1 VIPERDGHLGSK
13 APLGQSAGHFQST
26 PIIGRLRCRPPLR
39 KRANCG
45 PSFHSGPVDS
55 GVAFKRA
62 GPAMAP
68 DVMALFEPT
77 MEGSMSKRTPT
88 RRILSGLALASLMLL
103 TVCGSA
109 RAGTIDEVR
118 VLFSKFVTAQN
129 AHDLKAI
136 GEILLDSPQFL
147 WITRDPQSGRPSP
160 FWGRDAALKRFE
172 QYYQGTWKLEP
183 KLDETKITEL
193 SPGVAQ
199 LVAPTL
205 ISIAPAGQTAQPSLF
220 LLSHIYVKTDA
231 GWRLA
236 SIFPI
241 LVP

>member
-68 DVMALFEPT
+68 DVMAFFEPT

-88 RRILSGLALASLMLL
+88 RRILRAHAEISESLSSRSGRHCATRFPRPLKILQYHSVIRAAPSPAIPDM
-103 TVCGSA
+103 TA
-109 RAGTIDEVR
+109 RQETID
-118 VLFSKFVTAQN
+118 
-129 AHDLKAI
+129 
-136 GEILLDSPQFL
+136 
-147 WITRDPQSGRPSP
+147 
-160 FWGRDAALKRFE
+160 
-172 QYYQGTWKLEP
+172 
-183 KLDETKITEL
+183 
-193 SPGVAQ
+193 
-199 LVAPTL
+199 
-205 ISIAPAGQTAQPSLF
+205 
-220 LLSHIYVKTDA
+220 
-231 GWRLA
+231 
-236 SIFPI
+236 
-241 LVP
+241 